1 MGINYHLPSFTE
13 HFSLNILLDSYMKNY
28 SERFRDGIK
37 IASVFGNFSGALW
50 NGGRN
55 VSGKYDRSINEKI
68 MKEFNSRGIPLRF
81 TFTNP
86 LIEEKHLSDKV
97 CNDILKMADNGMNE
111 VIVMSPILEQYIREN
126 YPGYKITSS
135 TCKQIRDMNDLNAEL
150 DKDYNLVVIDYNW
163 NNKFDDLALI
173 KDKQRC
179 EILVNACC
187 QPACP
192 RRGEHYRS
200 IGKYQIELCSVAQS
214 SLDIGRENIVKEP
227 FLLLLDAQN
236 AKNLKNLDNP

>member
-97 CNDILKMADNGMNE
+97 CNDILKMAD
-111 VIVMSPILEQYIREN
+111 
-126 YPGYKITSS
+126 T
-135 TCKQIRDMNDLNAEL
+135 A
-150 DKDYNLVVIDYNW
+150 
-163 NNKFDDLALI
+163 
-173 KDKQRC
+173 
-179 EILVNACC
+179 
-187 QPACP
+187 
-192 RRGEHYRS
+192 
-200 IGKYQIELCSVAQS
+200 
-214 SLDIGRENIVKEP
+214 
-227 FLLLLDAQN
+227 
-236 AKNLKNLDNP
+236 

>member
-28 SERFRDGIK
+28 SERFSDGIK

-135 TCKQIRDMNDLNAEL
+135 TCKQIR
-150 DKDYNLVVIDYNW
+150 V
-163 NNKFDDLALI
+163 
-173 KDKQRC
+173 
-179 EILVNACC
+179 
-187 QPACP
+187 
-192 RRGEHYRS
+192 
-200 IGKYQIELCSVAQS
+200 
-214 SLDIGRENIVKEP
+214 
-227 FLLLLDAQN
+227 
-236 AKNLKNLDNP
+236 